1 MWCRLSVVMI
11 SGKEWP
17 WSELSQG
24 TLQGCNGPCS
34 SASVSLEGQAVPRE
48 HVWEANWVPLQTT
61 PLHPQHCPTHHIFT
75 LGRSLSR
82 YTVWS
87 SELCNRMTEMNGA
100 ETLPWWRYS
109 LRGGGMWKMHA
120 SNYDMVWKKR
130 CCKTVW
136 VKCTKGFFL
145 IYIYTSKWSEG
156 RSVVSASL
164 RPHGLYSPWNSPG

>member
-1 MWCRLSVVMI
+1 MI

-24 TLQGCNGPCS
+24 TLRGCNGPCS

-75 LGRSLSR
+75 LGCSLSR

-87 SELCNRMTEMNGA
+87 SELRNRMTEMNGA
-100 ETLPWWRYS
+100 EILPWWQYS
-109 LRGGGMWKMHA
+109 LRGGGMWKMLA

-136 VKCTKGFFL
+136 VKCTKGLFL
-145 IYIYTSKWSEG
+145 IHIYTSKWSEG
-156 RSVVSASL
+156 RSVVSDSL
-164 RPHGLYSPWNSPG
+164 RPHGLYSPWNSLG